1 MARGRIYKAGKR
13 VPGAKNVG
21 IIATAAGTFEAFVS
35 YGGRRVTAG
44 THATLDAARAARD
57 ARLLELRGGGTVPS
71 LRDKRMLF
79 RTFYEKKFLRL
90 AYNPP
95 TKRKR
100 DSTLRST
107 ASRYA
112 TYLEPYF
119 GNRALCD
126 ITTLTIMTFIEKLV
140 AGAFQAPETVEREVD
155 GTMRTFRPRRA
166 TTPSP
171 KTQREVLILLR
182 AVLAYARK
190 QGDMLTDPFPPKV
203 IPPARRSTKTD
214 PADDISPRTVLKIVH
229 AIPSLKHR
237 CIVATLA
244 FAGLR
249 IGEALALRWGDLDT
263 KRGYLRVE
271 RSADAKTRA
280 VGPPKTACGE
290 RSVPL
295 DPALTKLLL
304 EYRRSLRQAPL
315 PDDWMFPSERLRRT
329 DRTNPPIIDQRSFAQ
344 RVFDVARR
352 KVAPERRITMHGLR
366 HAWCS
371 VMVTLYPVADVA
383 RWAGHASADFTYRTY
398 VRPVERT
405 KSGSPITRSIYPT
418 KGRAR

>member
-140 AGAFQAPETVEREVD
+140 AGAFQAPETVEREVN

-166 TTPSP
+166 TT
-171 KTQREVLILLR
+171 RRLLP
-182 AVLAYARK
+182 V
-190 QGDMLTDPFPPKV
+190 
-203 IPPARRSTKTD
+203 RR
-214 PADDISPRTVLKIVH
+214 
-229 AIPSLKHR
+229 
-237 CIVATLA
+237 
-244 FAGLR
+244 
-249 IGEALALRWGDLDT
+249 
-263 KRGYLRVE
+263 
-271 RSADAKTRA
+271 
-280 VGPPKTACGE
+280 
-290 RSVPL
+290 
-295 DPALTKLLL
+295 
-304 EYRRSLRQAPL
+304 
-315 PDDWMFPSERLRRT
+315 
-329 DRTNPPIIDQRSFAQ
+329 
-344 RVFDVARR
+344 
-352 KVAPERRITMHGLR
+352 
-366 HAWCS
+366 
-371 VMVTLYPVADVA
+371 
-383 RWAGHASADFTYRTY
+383 
-398 VRPVERT
+398 
-405 KSGSPITRSIYPT
+405 
-418 KGRAR
+418 